1 MAAVMDIFSRLLNSI
16 FNTQDKKWSEKLLGV
31 SFTPFLSVGP
41 MMFLPFGPP
50 LKMLCTEHSGWK
62 SHWGLLAQTYS
73 RYTTTDTSHKRQVHH
88 NRHLTQT
95 AGTPPK
101 TPHTNSQSTS
111 MLCSIIPQTV
121 WIGNV
126 DSSVVWVL
134 DHDWKVMCSSP
145 CRSRVKT
152 FFLRVNFLCRVL
164 VWYPFHPPVTAVA
177 HKRFQSFCQKCRWQV
192 TPKYICGFAWTDEVT
207 WHGAQLYGV
216 HRTCWDGR
224 TIKS

>member
-1 MAAVMDIFSRLLNSI
+1 MKWKTAGCIFHSVPVSRAHDVSSI
-16 FNTQDKKWSEKLLGV
+16 WSPFKDAMYRALGLKIPLR
-31 SFTPFLSVGP
+31 TPCSDL
-41 MMFLPFGPP
+41 
-50 LKMLCTEHSGWK
+50 
-62 SHWGLLAQTYS
+62 Q
-73 RYTTTDTSHKRQVHH
+73 QVHH
-88 NRHLTQT
+88 HRHLTQT

-177 HKRFQSFCQKCRWQV
+177 HKRFQSFWQKCRWQV